1 MFDELI
7 FCLQR
12 LYCIPFHLDMPFN
25 DTILE
30 EITTVEVYKKREH
43 CQNCACTRTPTSGS
57 EVRDEDQM
65 IVWPPLDR
73 CQSSAPLTDSLDL
86 YSDQD
91 YSSNCFRR
99 EAEVPG
105 CPPPPARPAV
115 GGAAGQASPGS
126 RGRSLYPRG
135 WRTNCQCG
143 QDRRSLPRGR
153 CQQEGPELPGLP
165 SGPQ

>member
-57 EVRDEDQM
+57 EVKQRENLATIGQ
-65 IVWPPLDR
+65 VSAL
-73 CQSSAPLTDSLDL
+73 SSTD
-86 YSDQD
+86 
-91 YSSNCFRR
+91 
-99 EAEVPG
+99 
-105 CPPPPARPAV
+105 
-115 GGAAGQASPGS
+115 
-126 RGRSLYPRG
+126 
-135 WRTNCQCG
+135 
-143 QDRRSLPRGR
+143 
-153 CQQEGPELPGLP
+153 
-165 SGPQ
+165 